1 MSGSQNLTF
10 SLPERRIGF
19 FRSCLNRGS
28 FQACLKNISR
38 VYSYQRNKQFMKYM
52 FVLYF
57 FLIHRE
63 LSKLIAQKTRKYD
76 EKNTS
81 AGLKSCL
88 SSIQVHSS
96 RRSLYSWFPL
106 HFNILKNHFV
116 TYHVY
121 FLYCTKRNDCHV
133 NWNVQRWT
141 CGGMIS
147 LMRFNNNAR
156 AFGLYCIIVWLTD
169 GLLDLLTTNCTTY
182 WLKQVPGQLTDWTT
196 YWLNNWLTERPTAF
210 WQIEWLTEGWA
221 KWLLCK

>member
-63 LSKLIAQKTRKYD
+63 FSKLIAQKTRKYD
-76 EKNTS
+76 GKNTS

-96 RRSLYSWFPL
+96 RRSLYSCFPL

-141 CGGMIS
+141 CGEMIS

-156 AFGLYCIIVWLTD
+156 AFGLYWIIVSNKY
-169 GLLDLLTTNCTTY
+169 LD
-182 WLKQVPGQLTDWTT
+182 
-196 YWLNNWLTERPTAF
+196 NWLTEQLADWTTDSLKDRLLSD
-210 WQIEWLTEGWA
+210 WLNDWRRDELNDYCVN
-221 KWLLCK
+221 K

>member
-63 LSKLIAQKTRKYD
+63 FSKLIAQKTRKYD
-76 EKNTS
+76 GKNTS
-81 AGLKSCL
+81 AELKSCL

-96 RRSLYSWFPL
+96 RRSLYSCFPL

-141 CGGMIS
+141 CGEMIS

-156 AFGLYCIIVWLTD
+156 ALGLYWIIVSNKYLDNWLTE
-169 GLLDLLTTNCTTY
+169 
-182 WLKQVPGQLTDWTT
+182 QLTDWTT
-196 YWLNNWLTERPTAF
+196 DSLKDRLLSDWLNDWRRDELNDYCVN
-210 WQIEWLTEGWA
+210 
-221 KWLLCK
+221 K

>member
-1 MSGSQNLTF
+1 MAVFTFRKKVSGSQNLTF

-63 LSKLIAQKTRKYD
+63 FSKLIAQKTRKYD
-76 EKNTS
+76 GKNTS
-81 AGLKSCL
+81 AGLKSCV

-96 RRSLYSWFPL
+96 RRSLYSCFPL

-141 CGGMIS
+141 CGEMIS

-156 AFGLYCIIVWLTD
+156 ALGLYWIIVSNKYLDNWLTE
-169 GLLDLLTTNCTTY
+169 
-182 WLKQVPGQLTDWTT
+182 QLTDWTT
-196 YWLNNWLTERPTAF
+196 DSLKDRLLSDWLNDWRRDELNDYCVN
-210 WQIEWLTEGWA
+210 
-221 KWLLCK
+221 K

>member
-63 LSKLIAQKTRKYD
+63 FSKLIAQKTRKYD
-76 EKNTS
+76 GKNTS

-96 RRSLYSWFPL
+96 RRSLYSCFPL

-141 CGGMIS
+141 CGEMIS

-156 AFGLYCIIVWLTD
+156 ALGLYWIIVSNKYLDNWLTE
-169 GLLDLLTTNCTTY
+169 
-182 WLKQVPGQLTDWTT
+182 QLTDWTT
-196 YWLNNWLTERPTAF
+196 DSLKDRLLSDWLNDWRRDELNDYCVN
-210 WQIEWLTEGWA
+210 
-221 KWLLCK
+221 K

>member
-38 VYSYQRNKQFMKYM
+38 VYSYQRNKQFMKYK

-63 LSKLIAQKTRKYD
+63 FSKLIAQKTRKYD
-76 EKNTS
+76 GKNTS

-96 RRSLYSWFPL
+96 RRSLYSCFPL

-141 CGGMIS
+141 CGEMIS

-156 AFGLYCIIVWLTD
+156 AFGLNWIIVSNKYLDNWLTE
-169 GLLDLLTTNCTTY
+169 
-182 WLKQVPGQLTDWTT
+182 QLTDWTT
-196 YWLNNWLTERPTAF
+196 DSLKDRLLSDWLNDWRRDELNDYCVN
-210 WQIEWLTEGWA
+210 
-221 KWLLCK
+221 K

>member
-38 VYSYQRNKQFMKYM
+38 VYSYQRNKQFTKYM

-63 LSKLIAQKTRKYD
+63 FSKLIAQKTRKYD
-76 EKNTS
+76 GKNTS

-96 RRSLYSWFPL
+96 RRSLYSCFPL

-141 CGGMIS
+141 CGEMIS

-156 AFGLYCIIVWLTD
+156 AFGLYWIIVSNKYLDNWLTE
-169 GLLDLLTTNCTTY
+169 
-182 WLKQVPGQLTDWTT
+182 QLTDWTT
-196 YWLNNWLTERPTAF
+196 DSLKDRLLSDWLNDWRRDELNDYCVN
-210 WQIEWLTEGWA
+210 
-221 KWLLCK
+221 K

>member
-63 LSKLIAQKTRKYD
+63 FSKLIAQKTRKYD
-76 EKNTS
+76 GKNTS

-88 SSIQVHSS
+88 SSIKVHSS
-96 RRSLYSWFPL
+96 RRSLYSCFPL
-106 HFNILKNHFV
+106 HFNILKNYFV

-141 CGGMIS
+141 CGEMIS

-156 AFGLYCIIVWLTD
+156 AFGLYWIIVSNKYLDNWLTE
-169 GLLDLLTTNCTTY
+169 
-182 WLKQVPGQLTDWTT
+182 QLTDWTT
-196 YWLNNWLTERPTAF
+196 DSLKDRLLSDWLNDWRRDELNDYC
-210 WQIEWLTEGWA
+210 IN
-221 KWLLCK
+221 K

>member
-38 VYSYQRNKQFMKYM
+38 VYSYQRNKQFMKYV

-63 LSKLIAQKTRKYD
+63 FSKLIAQKTRKYD
-76 EKNTS
+76 GKNTS

-96 RRSLYSWFPL
+96 RRSLYSCFPL

-141 CGGMIS
+141 CGEMIS

-156 AFGLYCIIVWLTD
+156 AFGLYWIIVSNKHLDNWLTE
-169 GLLDLLTTNCTTY
+169 
-182 WLKQVPGQLTDWTT
+182 QLTDWTT
-196 YWLNNWLTERPTAF
+196 DSLKDRLLSDWLNDWRRDELNDYCVN
-210 WQIEWLTEGWA
+210 
-221 KWLLCK
+221 K

>member
-63 LSKLIAQKTRKYD
+63 FSKLIAQKTRKYD
-76 EKNTS
+76 GKNSS

-88 SSIQVHSS
+88 SSVQVHSS
-96 RRSLYSWFPL
+96 RRSLYSCFPL

-141 CGGMIS
+141 CGEMIS

-156 AFGLYCIIVWLTD
+156 ALGLYWIIVSNKYLDNWLTE
-169 GLLDLLTTNCTTY
+169 
-182 WLKQVPGQLTDWTT
+182 QLTDWTT
-196 YWLNNWLTERPTAF
+196 DSLIDRLLSDWLNDWRRDELNDYCVN
-210 WQIEWLTEGWA
+210 
-221 KWLLCK
+221 K

>member
-63 LSKLIAQKTRKYD
+63 FSKLIAQKTRKYD
-76 EKNTS
+76 GKNTS

-96 RRSLYSWFPL
+96 RRSLYSCFPL
-106 HFNILKNHFV
+106 HFNILQNHFV

-141 CGGMIS
+141 CGEMIS

-156 AFGLYCIIVWLTD
+156 AFGLYWIIVSNKY
-169 GLLDLLTTNCTTY
+169 LD
-182 WLKQVPGQLTDWTT
+182 
-196 YWLNNWLTERPTAF
+196 NWLTEQLADWTTDSLKDRLLSD
-210 WQIEWLTEGWA
+210 WLNDWRRDELNDYCVN
-221 KWLLCK
+221 K

>member
-38 VYSYQRNKQFMKYM
+38 VYSYQRNKQFTKYM

-63 LSKLIAQKTRKYD
+63 FSKLIAQKTRKYD
-76 EKNTS
+76 GKNTS

-96 RRSLYSWFPL
+96 RRSLYSCFPQHFKKSLCHVPCLFPL
-106 HFNILKNHFV
+106 LHQ
-116 TYHVY
+116 
-121 FLYCTKRNDCHV
+121 TKRLSCKLKCSKVDLWGND
-133 NWNVQRWT
+133 
-141 CGGMIS
+141 
-147 LMRFNNNAR
+147 
-156 AFGLYCIIVWLTD
+156 LTD
-169 GLLDLLTTNCTTY
+169 EIQQQCSCLRTLLNNC
-182 WLKQVPGQLTDWTT
+182 LKQVPGQLTDWTT

-210 WQIEWLTEGWA
+210 WLIEWLTEGWA
-221 KWLLCK
+221 

>member
-19 FRSCLNRGS
+19 FRSCFNRGS

-38 VYSYQRNKQFMKYM
+38 VNSYQRNKQFMKYM

-63 LSKLIAQKTRKYD
+63 FSKLIAQKTRKYD
-76 EKNTS
+76 GKNSS

-88 SSIQVHSS
+88 SSVQVHSS
-96 RRSLYSWFPL
+96 RRSLYSCFPP
-106 HFNILKNHFV
+106 HFNILKKHFV

-141 CGGMIS
+141 CGEMIS

-156 AFGLYCIIVWLTD
+156 ALGLYWIIVSNKYLDNWLTE
-169 GLLDLLTTNCTTY
+169 
-182 WLKQVPGQLTDWTT
+182 QLTDWTT
-196 YWLNNWLTERPTAF
+196 DSLKDRLLSDWLNDWRRDELNDYCVN
-210 WQIEWLTEGWA
+210 
-221 KWLLCK
+221 K